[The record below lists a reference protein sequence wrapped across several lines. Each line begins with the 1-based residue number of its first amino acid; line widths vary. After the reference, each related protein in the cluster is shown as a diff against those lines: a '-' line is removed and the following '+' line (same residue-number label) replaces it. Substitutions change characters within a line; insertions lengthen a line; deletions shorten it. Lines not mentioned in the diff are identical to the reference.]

1 MRIVEN
7 EIKTAVLYSDVK
19 PNDEQTAK
27 FIKFLS
33 EEYGTQVELKWEK
46 DGRIKNGFRLV
57 IGSEVYDWTV
67 DGRFRQLK
75 NYIRTLA
82 AENTELIPLLKENIE
97 SWSPEVVA
105 NETGTVL
112 TVSDSVAVVGGFKNA
127 FFGEILVFGDGVKG
141 MVQTVTEDK
150 CGCILFDLNSE
161 VMAGTPVRHTGK
173 IAGMPCGKAYLG
185 RVCNALGE
193 PVDAKGKIEAE
204 VYRPIENPAP
214 QIIEREAV
222 NKPLETGILAIDAI
236 FPIGKGQRELII
248 GDRQTGKSSIAIDT
262 VINQKGKD
270 VICIYVCIGQKTS
283 FVSSLAATLKKYGA
297 MDYTTIISASA
308 GEAATVQ
315 YLAPYAACALGEYF
329 MEHGKDVL
337 IVYDDLSKHAVAY
350 REISLLLGR
359 SHGREAYPGDV
370 FYLHSR
376 LLERS
381 AHLSSDKGGGSMTAL
396 PIVETLA
403 GDVSAYIPTNIISI
417 TDGQIFLESNLFHSG
432 QRPAINIGLS
442 VSRVGGNAQ
451 TQAMKKAAKTLRL
464 DLAQYREMEIFMQ
477 FSSELDEETK
487 NRLNYGQGLMYMLRQ
502 KQTSPLSSHAQVIML
517 ICALGKCMQNIK
529 AEQVSEFLKETV
541 SVIETEYPEICQ
553 NIDEDGD
560 YSKEDEQKIVET
572 AKSVGERYV

>member
-1 MRIVEN
+1 MEN
-7 EIKTAVLYSDVK
+7 EIKTAILYSDTK
-19 PNDEQTAK
+19 PNDEQTER
-27 FIKFLS
+27 FTKFLS
-33 EEYGTQVELKWEK
+33 EEYGKQIELRWEK
-46 DGRIKNGFRLV
+46 NGRIKNGFRLAV
-57 IGSEVYDWTV
+57 GSEVYDWTV

-75 NYIRTLA
+75 NYIKSLA
-82 AENTELIPLLKENIE
+82 KENNDLIPLLKENI
-97 SWSPEVVA
+97 SDWTPEIVA

-112 TVSDSVAVVGGFKNA
+112 TVSDSVAQVTGFKNA
-127 FFGEILVFGDGVKG
+127 FFGEILVFGEGVKG
-141 MVQTVTEDK
+141 MVQTVTEEK
-150 CGCILFDLNSE
+150 CGCILFDTDSE
-161 VMAGTPVRHTGK
+161 IVAGSPVRHTGK

-185 RVCNALGE
+185 RVVNALGE
-193 PVDAKGKIEAE
+193 PIDAKGKIESE
-204 VYRPIENPAP
+204 VTRTIENPAP

-222 NKPLETGILAIDAI
+222 NKPLHTGIMAIDAI

-248 GDRQTGKSSIAIDT
+248 GDRQTGKSSIAIDA

-283 FVSSLAATLKKYGA
+283 FVSSLAATLKKHGA

-308 GEAATVQ
+308 GETATLQ
-315 YLAPYAACALGEYF
+315 YIAPYAACALGEYF

-359 SHGREAYPGDV
+359 SPGREAYPGDV

-417 TDGQIFLESNLFHSG
+417 TDGQIFLESSLFHSG

-451 TQAMKKAAKTLRL
+451 TSAMKKAAKTLRL

-477 FSSELDEETK
+477 FSSELDEDTK
-487 NRLNYGQGLMYMLRQ
+487 NRLRYGQGLMYMLRQ
-502 KQTSPLSSHAQVIML
+502 KQTSPRDAHTQVIML
-517 ICALGKCMQNIK
+517 ICAMGNCMQDIEK
-529 AEQVSEFLKETV
+529 EQVSGFLQAIVKK
-541 SVIETEYPEICQ
+541 IEKDYPEICK
-553 NIDEDGD
+553 NIDENGD
-560 YSKEDEQKIVET
+560 YSEDDEKKIIET
-572 AKSVGERYV
+572 AKSVGEQYA

>member
-1 MRIVEN
+1 MEN

>member
-1 MRIVEN
+1 MRKVKN
-7 EIKTAVLYSDVK
+7 EIKTAVLYSDIK
-19 PNDEQTAK
+19 PNDEQTEK
-27 FIKFLS
+27 FIKFLT
-33 EEYGTQVELKWEK
+33 EEYGTQVDLRWEK
-46 DGRIKNGFRLV
+46 NTKIKNGFRLA
-57 IGSEVYDWTV
+57 IGGEVYDWTV

-75 NYIRTLA
+75 NYIKTLA
-82 AENTELIPLLKENIE
+82 KENTGLIPLLKENIKN
-97 SWSPEVVA
+97 WAPEIVA
-105 NETGTVL
+105 NEVGTVL
-112 TVSDSVAVVGGFKNA
+112 TVSDSVAVVSGLKNA
-127 FFGEILVFGDGVKG
+127 FYGEILVFGDGVKG
-141 MVQTVTEDK
+141 MVQTVTEEK
-150 CGCILFDLNSE
+150 CGCILFDTNAE
-161 VMAGTPVRHTGK
+161 VLAGTPVRHTGK
-173 IAGMPCGKAYLG
+173 IAGMPCGNAYLG
-185 RVCNALGE
+185 RVVNALGE
-193 PVDAKGKIEAE
+193 PIDAKGKIETE

-214 QIIEREAV
+214 QIIDREAV
-222 NKPLETGILAIDAI
+222 NKPLQTGILAIDAI

-270 VICIYVCIGQKTS
+270 VICIYACIGQKTS
-283 FVSSLAATLKKYGA
+283 FVSGLAAALKKHGA
-297 MDYTTIISASA
+297 MDYTVIVSASA

-329 MEHGKDVL
+329 MERGKDVL

-359 SHGREAYPGDV
+359 APGREAYPGDV

-417 TDGQIFLESNLFHSG
+417 TDGQIFLENSLFHSG
-432 QRPAINIGLS
+432 QRPAVNIGLS

-451 TQAMKKAAKTLRL
+451 TKAMKKAAKTLRL

-487 NRLNYGQGLMYMLRQ
+487 NRLHYGQGLMHMLRQ
-502 KQTSPLSSHAQVIML
+502 KQTSPYNQHTQVIML
-517 ICALGKCMQNIK
+517 ICALGRCMQNIA
-529 AEQVSEFLKETV
+529 AEKVSEFLKKAVKKVERD
-541 SVIETEYPEICQ
+541 YPEICA
-553 NIDEDGD
+553 NIDENGD
-560 YSKEDEQKIVET
+560 YSEDDEKKIIS
-572 AKSVGERYV
+572 AANSVGEQYA